1 MEREQA
7 RSVAEVR
14 RNRDQAAAQAAL
26 DRLKKACADP
36 NDNVMPHLIA
46 CVNAYLTEGEI
57 VEAMASV
64 YGRYTEKVA
73 F

>member
-1 MEREQA
+1 MEREQT
-7 RSVAEVR
+7 RFVGEVR

-26 DRLKKACADP
+26 ERLKKACADP

-46 CVNAYLTEGEI
+46 CVKTYLTEGEI
-57 VEAMASV
+57 VEAMAGV

>member
-1 MEREQA
+1 MV
-7 RSVAEVR
+7 SVAG
-14 RNRDQAAAQAAL
+14 
-26 DRLKKACADP
+26 CADP